1 MMGLSIHSTY
11 FKTDYPIGGKKF
23 CNEFIFKDRD
33 KIDSWDYGMGYGGG
47 VPLTL
52 QAEEI
57 VCVPRNCE

>member
-47 VPLTL
+47 YL
-52 QAEEI
+52 
-57 VCVPRNCE
+57 